1 MDLWPFTIITYMGLI
16 HDGEFPTP
24 AEHEST
30 HPKKTFKTYEQIQYI
45 YILKLLKLGVFLH

>member
-1 MDLWPFTIITYMGLI
+1 MTIHHYKKMTQKKRLCGGLI

-30 HPKKTFKTYEQIQYI
+30 HPKKN
-45 YILKLLKLGVFLH
+45 V